1 MAKKRSK
8 MRNPNLGTCSK
19 VEEKTKS
26 KPAQKEKTVKDINV
40 ISDLTEKDEVY
51 KAAYNDLIF
60 FGRAFLPNDFL
71 NKSVTPDFHRHV
83 AEKLISTKPGG
94 RLCNI
99 LPRGFG
105 KSILAKAA
113 IMHKICFREKDRHQ
127 FIAWVGEEQGQAI
140 DHLKYLKNHI
150 EINKKLR
157 YYFGNMAGDS
167 VGKRWT
173 EKDIVTAK
181 GDRIIAKGTSQR
193 LRGRTEVDVRYTGVV
208 LDDFE
213 SELNTK
219 TPERRAEIK
228 KWVVATVYPALEESP
243 GNEGWIW
250 LSGTI
255 VHYDSFLQMI
265 YEGFTEALKTGRKY
279 PWDVT
284 FRRAMEEGTPIW
296 KDQFSFRK
304 LERKRQEFIE
314 AGLVNK
320 FAQEYMND
328 ARDISNASFKTDKI
342 KHHSLKF
349 ERHGNFGYLM
359 DGNKAIPIHTYMG
372 VDLAH
377 TATKTSD
384 YQVIMVLGV
393 DSNKNRYVIEYFRDR
408 IPTFDMP
415 ERILA
420 LAQKYRPVRRVTIET
435 VAAQEMVRD
444 MVTRIS
450 AKDRRMIPGIFK
462 GAKPPP
468 GIKKADRLETALG
481 PVVNSG
487 KLFIRREMTEIVDE
501 FFEHP
506 VPKHDDIMDALYY
519 ADYYSQA
526 PRSGV
531 MDASDLSPEE
541 SGREFKFSKAY
552 NWLTGSR
559 ITS

>member
-1 MAKKRSK
+1 M
-8 MRNPNLGTCSK
+8 
-19 VEEKTKS
+19 EEKTKS

-296 KDQFSFRK
+296 KDQFSFKK